1 MKMANTEKKEG
12 FFARFRKNKTAES
25 PGETPKASASK
36 QSKSSAS
43 QLSPAKPTPP
53 SVGASAQTRNDDRQ
67 PVDTAALVEN
77 LFKTM
82 LSFSTM
88 YLKIVD
94 NTIKTISENLSKT
107 AENLK
112 EK

>member
-25 PGETPKASASK
+25 PGEESPKTSASK
-36 QSKSSAS
+36 QSKSTTS
-43 QLSPAKPTPP
+43 QPSPAKPT
-53 SVGASAQTRNDDRQ
+53 SAVGASAQTRNDVLQ

-94 NTIKTISENLSKT
+94 NTIKAVSENLNKT
-107 AENLK
+107 AK
-112 EK
+112 P

>member
-25 PGETPKASASK
+25 PGEESPKASTTASK
-36 QSKSSAS
+36 QSKSTAS
-43 QLSPAKPTPP
+43 QPSPAKPTPTE
-53 SVGASAQTRNDDRQ
+53 GASAQTRNDVLQ

-94 NTIKTISENLSKT
+94 NTIKAVSENLNKT
-107 AENLK
+107 AK
-112 EK
+112 P

>member
-25 PGETPKASASK
+25 PGEESPKASASK
-36 QSKSSAS
+36 QSKSTAS
-43 QLSPAKPTPP
+43 QPSPAKPTPT
-53 SVGASAQTRNDDRQ
+53 VGASAQTRNDVLQ
-67 PVDTAALVEN
+67 PFDTAALVEN

-94 NTIKTISENLSKT
+94 NTIKTISENLNKT
-107 AENLK
+107 AK
-112 EK
+112 P

>member
-1 MKMANTEKKEG
+1 MKMANIEKKEG

-36 QSKSSAS
+36 QSKPTAS
-43 QLSPAKPTPP
+43 QPSPAKPTPT
-53 SVGASAQTRNDDRQ
+53 VGASAQTRNDVLQ

-94 NTIKTISENLSKT
+94 NTIKAISENLNKT
-107 AENLK
+107 AK
-112 EK
+112 P

>member
-1 MKMANTEKKEG
+1 MANTEKKEG

-25 PGETPKASASK
+25 PGESPKASAAK
-36 QSKSSAS
+36 QSKSTAN
-43 QLSPAKPTPP
+43 QPSPAKPTPT
-53 SVGASAQTRNDDRQ
+53 VGASAQTRNDVFQ

-94 NTIKTISENLSKT
+94 NTIKAISENLNKT
-107 AENLK
+107 AK
-112 EK
+112 P

>member
-25 PGETPKASASK
+25 PGESPKASTTASK
-36 QSKSSAS
+36 QSESTAS
-43 QLSPAKPTPP
+43 QPSPAKPTPT
-53 SVGASAQTRNDDRQ
+53 VGASAQTRNDVLQ

-94 NTIKTISENLSKT
+94 NTIKAVSENLNKT
-107 AENLK
+107 AK
-112 EK
+112 P